1 VRNPEDLKIGCT
13 AGGTTHHDHDV
24 PDIATKVRMVKD
36 AGVFDYVDRCPPDD
50 EFRELLKASE
60 RCDLPV
66 LVSCELKL
74 FPPQLSASEGEAT
87 SRMDLDTTLLQFQLK

>member
-1 VRNPEDLKIGCT
+1 MRSPEDLKIGCT

-50 EFRELLKASE
+50 EFHELLKASE

-66 LVSCELKL
+66 LVCGWFYTL
-74 FPPQLSASEGEAT
+74 G
-87 SRMDLDTTLLQFQLK
+87 RDTTLFERNSQKGSL